1 MSGETTT
8 IMPEEEGNAGSNMN
22 FRLLL
27 LSGLAVYIAVTF
39 IAWLFRP
46 GPEEIP
52 DEEWLGRGV
61 DRLVDYFGEPAE
73 VEDDGQG
80 GRILRYRRLLS
91 IDHHYS
97 VERFEVFVD
106 PSGNV
111 SDIKREPTR
120 E

>member
-1 MSGETTT
+1 
-8 IMPEEEGNAGSNMN
+8 MPEEEGNAGSDTN

-27 LSGLAVYIAVTF
+27 LSGLAVYFAVTF
-39 IAWLFRP
+39 IASLFWP
-46 GPEEIP
+46 GSEEIP
-52 DEEWLGRGV
+52 DEEWLGQEAG
-61 DRLVDYFGEPAE
+61 RLVNVYGRPVE

-80 GRILRYRRLLS
+80 GRILRYRRLLV

-97 VERFEVFVD
+97 VEDFEVFVD

-111 SDIKREPTR
+111 SDIKREPTQ

>member
-1 MSGETTT
+1 
-8 IMPEEEGNAGSNMN
+8 MPEEEGNAGSSMN

-27 LSGLAVYIAVTF
+27 LLGLVVYIAVTF
-39 IAWLFRP
+39 IAWFFRP
-46 GPEEIP
+46 EFEEIP
-52 DEEWLGRGV
+52 DEEWLGQEAG
-61 DRLVDYFGEPAE
+61 RLVYYYGQPGE
-73 VEDDGQG
+73 VEEDGQG
-80 GRILRYRRLLS
+80 GSILKYRRLHL
-91 IDHHYS
+91 IDYHYS